1 MKELKNQIEVGT
13 SWEEL
18 GICNDFLFGKVMQ
31 NPELCKEL
39 LKRILPELEIERIEY
54 PELQKTIK
62 FDADAKSVRLD
73 VYVRDEKQTI
83 YDIEMQVTDTKEL
96 AKRTRFYQS
105 MIDLQMIDRGES
117 YKQLKPSYIIFICPF
132 DMFDKGRHLYTF
144 QNICKEDH
152 KILLKDEATKIFL
165 NAHGN
170 MDDVNKE
177 LKAFLDYVAGKS
189 TEDTFVKKLE
199 LAVKEAK
206 RNREWRYEYM
216 TLLMRDQENIEQGIK
231 QGMEQGLKQGM
242 EQGIKQG
249 IKQGMEQGIE
259 QGMEQGIRQGIEA
272 LMSSLREFGVEDDMI
287 VKKIQEKF
295 HVSKEEAE
303 KCVKR

>member
-165 NAHGN
+165 NAHGY
-170 MDDVNKE
+170 MDDVSKE

-259 QGMEQGIRQGIEA
+259 QGMERGIRQGIEA

>member
-165 NAHGN
+165 NAHGY
-170 MDDVNKE
+170 MDDVSKE

-231 QGMEQGLKQGM
+231 QGMEQGIKQGM

-287 VKKIQEKF
+287 IKKIQEKF